1 VCRLYFPLHDE
12 QSTLYYC
19 IEIQSKSV
27 ACTKIKMNMMIYF
40 FLILVIYC
48 CFCFQYS
55 VALPPG
61 FREEGIVKISGVS
74 TIGFVPLKD
83 DDFIFLAAVKNGEI
97 VAILNPGSES
107 SDNVKTET
115 VLDLSDR
122 ICTNGEL
129 GLHQVR
135 AHPQIEDNGYIYV
148 SYTYNKHGDCLV
160 DTLEDGPVT
169 RLSRFILDLD
179 ELKIDADSE
188 EVLLETDPLRTKT
201 HNGGDIVFGKDDG
214 YLYLSI
220 GDSGMKH
227 PQTPSQELNHLF
239 GKIIRITDDG
249 KIPPDNPWKN
259 DDDNEDEKNRRCNFG
274 GHNNDTDVICEEI
287 FAFGFRNPFRMNQ
300 HPDSSTTRI
309 YVSDVGGTTWEEI
322 NEIESGGNYGFPI
335 REGPCEKK
343 SYDECKIPSDRS
355 LKDPTFWYPHDSEG
369 AACVAG
375 SAVVPKGIGW
385 PKKYENAM
393 MYLDFVFDKLY
404 FLEEDIDGACRECDI
419 PIPEYFNS
427 TFFDLQ
433 KKDLGKPVQLLFGP
447 YKDTQAL
454 YYTTRYGSP
463 NIRRIWY
470 DGGNNDEDNENS
482 DDENSDDD
490 TDEDAKPH
498 RQPIAAVTAD
508 KLLAPIGTDI
518 QFDGSES
525 LDPDGG
531 DLTYYWSFGDE
542 NDDGD
547 DESSSTRS
555 NPSHAYNEQGLYT
568 VSLIVTD
575 PGGISD
581 TVQIL
586 VSIGTPPP
594 EPIIESPEAGA
605 TFAVGDV
612 FILIGRTGD
621 DDDDDHLLEW
631 EVKKHHKDHFH
642 PFLDYTTGNNVRI
655 DPGPSPEDFLA
666 STNSYLEVLLT
677 VTDSK
682 TGLSTTT
689 SRNIMPKTVQM
700 VFDSEPESGME
711 LVLDG
716 YSVTTP
722 AVVTSWANHQL
733 HVEVPADQK
742 DGFKFFVWSDN
753 DGLGIESGTERTIV
767 VRETEDKFTALFMAQ
782 LNLETQLNL
791 ENDEIGNIAE
801 DDDDDDEDKNDEIEN
816 NEVVDHDEKT
826 DEKMEHENVAIETEN
841 DEIEIDIGKEEI
853 YSRERNDFDEVG
865 SNPEESVTIMYNQSS
880 ARIGMTHSISTGI
893 IIFTSV
899 VILALVLLE

>member
-1 VCRLYFPLHDE
+1 
-12 QSTLYYC
+12 
-19 IEIQSKSV
+19 
-27 ACTKIKMNMMIYF
+27 MMYV

-48 CFCFQYS
+48 FCFQYS
-55 VALPPG
+55 MALPPG
-61 FREEGIVKISGVS
+61 FREEGIVKINDVS

-83 DDFIFLAAVKNGEI
+83 DFVFLAAVKNGVI
-97 VAILNPGSES
+97 KLILNPGSES
-107 SDNVKTET
+107 SNDIKTET

-122 ICTNGEL
+122 ICTNGEH

-135 AHPQIEDNGYIYV
+135 AHPQIEENGYIYV
-148 SYTYNKHGDCLV
+148 SYTYNKQGECLV
-160 DTLEDGPVT
+160 DTLKDGPVT

-214 YLYLSI
+214 YLYFSI

-227 PQTPSQELNHLF
+227 PETPQQELNHLF

-249 KIPPDNPWKN
+249 KIPLDNPWKN
-259 DDDNEDEKNRRCNFG
+259 DDDNEDEDSRRCNFG
-274 GHNNDTDVICEEI
+274 GHNDNTDVICEEI

-335 REGPCEKK
+335 REGPCKKK

-385 PKKYENAM
+385 PEKYENAM

-404 FLEEDIDGACRECDI
+404 LLEEDIDGACRECDI

-427 TFFDLQ
+427 TFFDLLE
-433 KKDLGKPVQLLFGP
+433 KDLGKPVQLLFGP

-470 DGGNNDEDNENS
+470 DGGNNDEDDKFFNNDI
-482 DDENSDDD
+482 DD
-490 TDEDAKPH
+490 DAKPH
-498 RQPIAAVTAD
+498 RQPIATATAD
-508 KLLAPIGTDI
+508 KLLASIGTDI

-531 DLTYYWSFGDE
+531 DLTYYWSFGDGNSE
-542 NDDGD
+542 DDEDD
-547 DESSSTRS
+547 DESSSTES
-555 NPSHAYNEQGLYT
+555 NPSHAYNEPGVYT
-568 VSLIVTD
+568 VNLLVTD

-594 EPIIESPEAGA
+594 EPIIESPEVGA

-612 FILIGRTGD
+612 FILKGMTGD
-621 DDDDDHLLEW
+621 DNDDDGDLLEW
-631 EVKKHHKDHFH
+631 EVRKHHKDHFH
-642 PFLDYTTGNNVRI
+642 PFLDHTTGNNIRI

-689 SRNIMPKTVQM
+689 SRNIMPKMVQL

-722 AVVTSWANHQL
+722 SVVTSWVNHEL
-733 HVEVPADQK
+733 HVEVPADQR
-742 DGFKFFVWSDN
+742 DGFKFLVWSNN

-767 VRETEDKFTALFMAQ
+767 VREREDKFTALFMT
-782 LNLETQLNL
+782 LYNL
-791 ENDEIGNIAE
+791 ENEVKSNENEIGNITE
-801 DDDDDDEDKNDEIEN
+801 DDDNDDDEDKNDEIEN
-816 NEVVDHDEKT
+816 NEVVNHDKET
-826 DEKMEHENVAIETEN
+826 DEKMEHENEAIEIKN
-841 DEIEIDIGKEEI
+841 DEIHINIGKEDV
-853 YSRERNDFDEVG
+853 YSRERNNVDEVG
-865 SNPEESVTIMYNQSS
+865 SDSEESITIMYNESS
-880 ARIGMTHSISTGI
+880 ARIGMINSISAGI

-899 VILALVLLE
+899 VILALELLE